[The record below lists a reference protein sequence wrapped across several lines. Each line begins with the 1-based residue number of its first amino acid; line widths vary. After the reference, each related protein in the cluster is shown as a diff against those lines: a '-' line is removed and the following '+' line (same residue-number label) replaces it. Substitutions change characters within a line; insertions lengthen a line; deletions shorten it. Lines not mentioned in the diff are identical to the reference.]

1 MFHCPE
7 CGAKTV
13 CVQGT
18 QIQGHCTNRWYIF
31 QRLTVI
37 VVAGTVSGPLA
48 TIFAHGQLPNW
59 SLLVHMA
66 IGCGIGS
73 MGPQVALVIA
83 RKVRKMTTLA
93 PDDANE

>member
-1 MFHCPE
+1 MWSENCVRPRHTNS
-7 CGAKTV
+7 GALHKSLV
-13 CVQGT
+13 H
-18 QIQGHCTNRWYIF
+18 I

-37 VVAGTVSGPLA
+37 VVAGAVSGPLA

-73 MGPQVALVIA
+73 MGPQVALVRA
-83 RKVRKMTTLA
+83 RKMTTLD
-93 PDDANE
+93 PGGANE

>member
-1 MFHCPE
+1 M
-7 CGAKTV
+7 

-37 VVAGTVSGPLA
+37 VVAGADGAVSGPLA

-83 RKVRKMTTLA
+83 RKVRKMTTLD
-93 PDDANE
+93 PGDANE